1 MARAGEDFATFVRA
15 RWAELTDELVDEGA
29 ADDLDDG
36 LTRAQAQQAV
46 VRGLADCQAGWR
58 RVLAEESPEVVVREA
73 IASHRSTV
81 LPDEPVSDPLAAI
94 AGIRAERR
102 RRTFR
107 LVAVSGLA
115 AAVTAA
121 VVLLWPHQA
130 PEPQPVHRAEAN
142 ALPVAWWY
150 GGELH
155 LDTVVVDVVGVTAVA
170 RIGNEVWVRTAKET
184 LAVDPASGEV
194 SKAPTTLG
202 DVPSSAGRPVPHPEL
217 IPPTQVIRSWATTP
231 AGNYLYAVQH
241 RANEHAADES
251 IRLSTSGPWLI
262 LQCSLR
268 GHPGFSP
275 CEVVTQLPADSAQPP
290 IFEQS

>member
-1 MARAGEDFATFVRA
+1 MARAREDFATFVRA
-15 RWAELTDELVDEGA
+15 RWAELTDELVDEG
-29 ADDLDDG
+29 LS
-36 LTRAQAQQAV
+36 RSEAQQVV

-58 RVLAEESPEVVVREA
+58 RVLAEENPEVVVRDA
-73 IASHRSTV
+73 IAVHRDAPV
-81 LPDEPVSDPLAAI
+81 PEEAVSDPLAAI
-94 AGIRAERR
+94 AGVRAARR
-102 RRTFR
+102 RRTLR
-107 LVAVSGLA
+107 LIGVSGLA

-121 VVLLWPHQA
+121 LVLFWPHA
-130 PEPQPVHRAEAN
+130 TPEPQPAHRTEAN
-142 ALPVAWWY
+142 PLPVSWWY

-155 LDTVVVDVVGVTAVA
+155 LDKVVVDIVGVTAVA
-170 RIGNEVWVRTAKET
+170 RIGDEVWVRTAKET
-184 LAVDPASGEV
+184 LAVDPSSGEV

-202 DVPSSAGRPVPHPEL
+202 DVPTSAGRSVPHPEL
-217 IPPTQVIRSWATTP
+217 IPRTQVVRSWATTP

-275 CEVVTQLPADSAQPP
+275 CETVTQLPADSAQPP